1 MLMDVLPPSPVSRV
15 WLGQLRLGLLFTQSV
30 APLRI
35 SLQSG
40 AQPHLTGARARDPGK
55 GGRTMSQDAKTPRN
69 SKALPRA
76 KSAKEAKGFIVC
88 VSREPSKKPS
98 TNRHGKPS
106 TNHPKNKCLSLASLA
121 PFA

>member
-55 GGRTMSQDAKTPRN
+55 GGETWGGFAFLFTGNCSLSPKSHTHIYLTRILD
-69 SKALPRA
+69 KAY
-76 KSAKEAKGFIVC
+76 
-88 VSREPSKKPS
+88 
-98 TNRHGKPS
+98 
-106 TNHPKNKCLSLASLA
+106 
-121 PFA
+121 